1 MEEKI
6 IKIMQLQTPELLLWS
21 YATWQMVSG
30 RIIQEQKNF
39 ACGQKTTPQNLNCK
53 KQLRLRNPI

>member
-21 YATWQMVSG
+21 YATWQMVSK

-53 KQLRLRNPI
+53 KQLR